1 MRKLV
6 KLTWLEI
13 KLKFGL
19 TNLMH
24 LKSGSKKDIGKTL
37 GYGLLMVF
45 AIAMLMGMY
54 LYILDIFFDAG
65 AFFGPQMQGAVLTL
79 MLSAGMLV
87 VLVFGLFYCMGM
99 YYSKDMEF
107 LATLPIPKRTAFA
120 SKFIPA
126 IMGEIGVFALL
137 ALPPIILFAVKS
149 GAGVLYWIEAI
160 CVLIFGPMIPFA
172 ISAIIA
178 ALLMRVSIISR
189 YKDKIAIVGGF
200 LLFVAYFIGVQ
211 YLSRFMTTADM
222 GQIVALLSGGMMEFI
237 GKICPPALWAA
248 EALTGVQGLNILLF
262 LGVSILA
269 FLLAWVVGGSGYL
282 RGALAQGETA
292 KKARQINLEK
302 SSVRSS
308 RAKAVFI
315 KEWKTILRSPIY
327 AMNSLMSVI
336 LGPLM
341 VFVLFM
347 MPASGDADMQEFQ
360 SLFSMMQANEI
371 ILTGMI
377 ISAFMMFVAAINTAA
392 STVYSRE
399 GDCVWI
405 ALTTPIDARTLARAK
420 ALFGWSLSAL
430 GSLITVVFMLLATG
444 MGAAVL
450 LLGLALA
457 WIGSTPGILFSVWLD
472 MKKPKLIW
480 ESEQKAMKSN
490 FNSVVSMLL
499 SMVYIGVMVI
509 LAIWLGDM
517 GMGIA
522 AICGVLVV
530 VNIAVTAG
538 LYALLMKCAQK
549 YLQRMGSE

>member
-1 MRKLV
+1 
-6 KLTWLEI
+6 
-13 KLKFGL
+13 
-19 TNLMH
+19 
-24 LKSGSKKDIGKTL
+24 
-37 GYGLLMVF
+37 
-45 AIAMLMGMY
+45 
-54 LYILDIFFDAG
+54 
-65 AFFGPQMQGAVLTL
+65 
-79 MLSAGMLV
+79 
-87 VLVFGLFYCMGM
+87 
-99 YYSKDMEF
+99 
-107 LATLPIPKRTAFA
+107 
-120 SKFIPA
+120 
-126 IMGEIGVFALL
+126 
-137 ALPPIILFAVKS
+137 
-149 GAGVLYWIEAI
+149 
-160 CVLIFGPMIPFA
+160 
-172 ISAIIA
+172 
-178 ALLMRVSIISR
+178 
-189 YKDKIAIVGGF
+189 
-200 LLFVAYFIGVQ
+200 
-211 YLSRFMTTADM
+211 
-222 GQIVALLSGGMMEFI
+222 
-237 GKICPPALWAA
+237 
-248 EALTGVQGLNILLF
+248 
-262 LGVSILA
+262 
-269 FLLAWVVGGSGYL
+269 
-282 RGALAQGETA
+282 
-292 KKARQINLEK
+292 
-302 SSVRSS
+302 
-308 RAKAVFI
+308 
-315 KEWKTILRSPIY
+315 
-327 AMNSLMSVI
+327 
-336 LGPLM
+336 
-341 VFVLFM
+341 
-347 MPASGDADMQEFQ
+347 
-360 SLFSMMQANEI
+360 MMQANEI

-509 LAIWLGDM
+509 LAIWLGNM